1 MEIKTFFSIWKH
13 QVQANEL
20 NNLTIQ
26 KLYNTSIVWI
36 FCLFSLVLYVSHAQ
50 HCDLFLCIVLMKPHS
65 GIHYEYS
72 IWLLYGILLRV
83 YLLIYNILTSPY
95 NSCKFFFTNKIL
107 RWTHNSC
114 KIFLSPK
121 IHSKLDICNSEKE
134 RFNCTF
140 ILGANSGSNPNVI
153 ITIEIH
159 WRNTQVIGKHE
170 VDHQTTL

>member
-1 MEIKTFFSIWKH
+1 MKAVRYDDLIWHKAFFVHKFIIKLRKYGNKFFFPIWKH

-26 KLYNTSIVWI
+26 KSYNTSIVWI

-50 HCDLFLCIVLMKPHS
+50 HCDLFLCIVLMKPRS

-72 IWLLYGILLRV
+72 IWLLYGILLNRV

-95 NSCKFFFTNKIL
+95 NSCKFFFTDKIL

-121 IHSKLDICNSEKE
+121 IHSKLK
-134 RFNCTF
+134 
-140 ILGANSGSNPNVI
+140 G
-153 ITIEIH
+153 
-159 WRNTQVIGKHE
+159 
-170 VDHQTTL
+170 